1 MQTIFSTMKV
11 NNEYQ
16 LCEVYSEE
24 CKNAIEAG
32 LLASR
37 ISYFMNYPKAKLFSR
52 HRYLCVFCVNETCVD
67 EAERIVNNIVE
78 ENGYEVRFLMRKN
91 PTSYL

>member
-11 NNEYQ
+11 NNEYE

-24 CKNAIEAG
+24 CKKAIETG
-32 LLASR
+32 LLAQR
-37 ISYFMNYPKAKLFSR
+37 ISYFMHFPKTGLFSR
-52 HRYLCVFCVNETCVD
+52 HKYLCVFCVNETVM
-67 EAERIVNNIVE
+67 EKAREIVNQIVE
-78 ENGYEVRFLMRKN
+78 EDGFEVRFLNRKN

>member
-24 CKNAIEAG
+24 CKKAIETA
-32 LLASR
+32 LLEER
-37 ISYFMNYPKAKLFSR
+37 ISYFMNYPKPRLFSR
-52 HRYLCVFCVNETCVD
+52 HKYLCVFCVNQTVMA
-67 EAERIVNNIVE
+67 EAECIVNDIVE
-78 ENGYEVRFLMRKN
+78 ENGYEVRFLKRRN
-91 PTSYL
+91 PNSYL